1 MLLFALEDTLD
12 FIFTPNPTLGSCRI
26 GEYEDQ
32 NFHFIINSV
41 DSSGKQS
48 IARKLS
54 GRKIRLTVELI
65 DEEEEHDSV
74 A

>member
-1 MLLFALEDTLD
+1 MLLFAVEDTVD

-26 GEYEDQ
+26 GDYTDE

-41 DSSGKQS
+41 DSSGRQHV
-48 IARKLS
+48 ARKLS

-65 DEEEEHDSV
+65 DEEEEHDVV